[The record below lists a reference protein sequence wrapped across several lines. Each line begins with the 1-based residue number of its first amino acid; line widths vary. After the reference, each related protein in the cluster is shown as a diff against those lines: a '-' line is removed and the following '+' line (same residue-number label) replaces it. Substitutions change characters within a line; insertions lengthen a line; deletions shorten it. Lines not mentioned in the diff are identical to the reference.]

1 MTTETE
7 SPPTPIADDGERKI
21 PVRLNRGAV
30 FLLRALLA
38 GQGWAKKPVH
48 IRRGKKL
55 RAMLP
60 KLSPPEMDGVAAEE
74 WEAVLVEGLHVPE
87 SLRKTGA
94 DCIKAYVEGGKL
106 GATDAVECLITEFGV
121 VEE

>member
-1 MTTETE
+1 MTTEIVAT
-7 SPPTPIADDGERKI
+7 PPNRNAEGELI
-21 PVRLNRGAV
+21 HPVRLNRGAV
-30 FLLRALLA
+30 YLMRALLA

-55 RAMLP
+55 RALLP
-60 KLSPPEMDGVAAEE
+60 KLSDPELSGEAMEE
-74 WEAVLVEGLHVPE
+74 WEAEMVDGLHVPE
-87 SLRKTGA
+87 GLRKTGA

-121 VEE
+121 TEE